1 MAAATAAAAAEL
13 ERRVMAAVKASAAR
27 GDPPLLQAAE
37 AARCAR
43 EASSSISVDGGAGAA
58 LAAALVSNL
67 CFAHNTGA
75 MWKVLD
81 QAMASR
87 LVSPLLALALLTPRV
102 VPNRQ
107 AQPEAYRLYLELL
120 GQYTVA
126 PVCTESV
133 ETKAM
138 LVKSID
144 DALHLSDSYGF
155 QRVDFG
161 HTVILF
167 VLSVI
172 KILTDCILEDCGLP
186 TIDGDGH
193 DISYAIGAEKSMN
206 IDGKGSSFDRKD
218 EHRECLRRKNTIM
231 TLEVVEKITANKNT
245 QVFLRLVYRNTPE
258 NFNILLQRLQLIGAL
273 KSKNFGTA
281 HNLLGSLMMNIRKV
295 VTTGHQ
301 LHKGNLLGSIVS
313 TKPCSSAARSV
324 FGAGK
329 SSCWIPFDMFMEN
342 TMDGRHLDT
351 ISSIEA
357 LTELAKTLQVLNRAT
372 WQETFQALWISALRL
387 IQRDRGIPEGPFP
400 HLHSRLC
407 MLLAIVPL
415 SIASILKEESDK
427 IEGGM
432 VSVRRG
438 ELLSSLQVLGQF
450 FGLLSPPPAVVQSA
464 NIAARKALV
473 ALSVLKDRNERG
485 HNYSKDISSIKA
497 AGNMLHLIVEACI
510 ARNLVDTSVYFWPS
524 YVVPVKDASA
534 VEESPWSALM
544 EGSPLMGLKDALM
557 VTPAS
562 SLAELEKLQPFA
574 VSGSDEE
581 KLAASKI
588 LCGASLL
595 RGWNIQEHVIQMV
608 LKLLSTLL
616 PLDSGSDGFYIHHM
630 PMLHALISGISS
642 IDVVHILSMYGLVPE
657 LAAILMPLCEIFG
670 SLPSSDHRNCSFEEA
685 SVYSVFSCA
694 FLCLLRLWKFH
705 RPPVEYALSKH
716 GVFVCSEISLDFL
729 LLLRNSHF
737 ALNSPYDVSRKS
749 IFQLDPSFQKPVYI
763 DSFPKLRA
771 WYFQNQACIASTLSS
786 SYKRKS
792 ILQVANKILK
802 IVCHKMSKSGIP
814 PVSSQSTSSS
824 SMSGSSLGTQDDV
837 SQGPPATAWEVLE
850 AVPFVLETVLAACA
864 HGRLSSRDLI
874 TGLRN
879 LADFLP
885 ASVAVIV
892 SYFSAE
898 ITRGLWKSV
907 MLNGTDW
914 PSPAATL
921 LAVESDIE
929 EALASAG
936 VHINISPRTRPPIP
950 MLPLPIATLISL
962 SITVKMEEFNHLQGI
977 IDKGVEICATSSSW
991 PSMAIIGAF
1000 WAQKVRRWHDYIIQ
1014 SCSETP
1020 FTRDKNAVAQLI
1032 RSCFSSFLGP
1042 LVDGRSCFVADRGVN
1057 RLLGQAH
1064 QERSPRF
1071 SLSPGLLYTRCCRM
1085 FPDNYFVCEE
1095 ILKVVIERARA
1106 LANECDSSRPHLLKS
1121 GRMTLSSATCSV
1133 EQIASLAASMLC
1145 HAGGMKLVRLLYEQ
1159 ILPTMLLSAGEARLG
1174 SAGPVCS
1181 SFEGFALAYV
1191 LLVSGASTWGVGETS
1206 PVYTS
1211 VYTSKRQRVVDRH
1224 LEFVANVMQGNIELG
1239 CGQVTW
1245 RTYVICFV
1253 GLLVDFAPT
1262 WIPEVKLETLKK
1274 LASGLWKWHECDLAL
1289 SLLERGG
1296 PKAISTV
1303 VEYIL

>member
-1 MAAATAAAAAEL
+1 
-13 ERRVMAAVKASAAR
+13 MAAVKASAAR

-43 EASSSISVDGGAGAA
+43 EASSSSSCGDGGAGAGGV
-58 LAAALVSNL
+58 LASALVANL

-87 LVSPLLALALLTPRV
+87 LVSPLQTLALLTPRV
-102 VPNRQ
+102 VPNRR

-120 GQYTVA
+120 GQYMVA
-126 PVCTESV
+126 PVCTV
-133 ETKAM
+133 RAETKAM

-155 QRVDFG
+155 QKMDFG
-161 HTVILF
+161 HTVVLF
-167 VLSVI
+167 VLSII

-186 TIDGDGH
+186 SIASDGH
-193 DISYAIGAEKSMN
+193 DISYAIG
-206 IDGKGSSFDRKD
+206 DGKGSSLDRRD
-218 EHRECLRRKNTIM
+218 DYRECLRRKNTIM

-245 QVFLRLVYRNTPE
+245 QVFLRLVYHNTPE
-258 NFNILLQRLQLIGAL
+258 NFNSLLQRLQLVGAL
-273 KSKNFGTA
+273 KSKKFLTA
-281 HNLLGSLMMNIRKV
+281 NNLLDSLMMNIRKV
-295 VTTGHQ
+295 ITTGHQ
-301 LHKGNLLGSIVS
+301 VHKGKLLGVIVS

-324 FGAGK
+324 SGAGK

-342 TMDGRHLDT
+342 AMDGRHLDT

-357 LTELAKTLQVLNRAT
+357 LTELSKTLQVLNRAT

-387 IQRDRGIPEGPFP
+387 IQRDDGIPEGPFP

-415 SIASILKEESDK
+415 SVASILKEESDK
-427 IEGGM
+427 LEGGM

-450 FGLLSPPPAVVQSA
+450 FGLLSPPPSVVQSA
-464 NIAARKALV
+464 NSAARKALV
-473 ALSVLKDRNERG
+473 ALSILKDRNENG
-485 HNYSKDISSIKA
+485 HNSSKDRSSIKA
-497 AGNMLHLIVEACI
+497 VGNMLHLIVDACI

-524 YVVPVKDASA
+524 YVVPVKDTSA

-595 RGWNIQEHVIQMV
+595 HGWNIQEHVIQMV

-616 PLDSGSDGFYIHHM
+616 PLDSGSNGFYIHHM

-642 IDVVHILSMYGLVPE
+642 IDAVHILSMYGLVPE

-670 SLPSSDHRNCSFEEA
+670 SLPPSDHRSCSFEEA

-705 RPPVEYALSKH
+705 RPPIEYALSKH
-716 GVFVCSEISLDFL
+716 GVFVCSELSLDFL

-737 ALNSPYDVSRKS
+737 ALKSLCDVSRKS
-749 IFQLDPSFQKPVYI
+749 ILQLEPSFQKSVYI

-786 SYKRKS
+786 SYKKKS
-792 ILQVANKILK
+792 ILQLANKILK
-802 IVCHKMSKSGIP
+802 IFCHKMSKSGIP

-824 SMSGSSLGTQDDV
+824 SMSGSPLGAQDDEC
-837 SQGPPATAWEVLE
+837 QGPPATAWEVLE

-885 ASVAVIV
+885 ASVAAIV

-898 ITRGLWKSV
+898 ITRGIWKPV

-921 LAVESDIE
+921 SAVESDIK

-936 VHINISPRTRPPIP
+936 VHVNIFPRARPPIP

-991 PSMAIIGAF
+991 PSMPIIGAL
-1000 WAQKVRRWHDYIIQ
+1000 WLQKVRRWHDYIIL

-1020 FTRDKNAVAQLI
+1020 FTRDKNAIAQLI

-1042 LVDGRSCFVADRGVN
+1042 LVDGRSCFVADRGVTS
-1057 RLLGQAH
+1057 LLGQAH
-1064 QERSPRF
+1064 QKRGPQLSI
-1071 SLSPGLLYTRCCRM
+1071 SPGLLYTRCCRM

-1095 ILKVVIERARA
+1095 IFKVVIERARA
-1106 LANECDSSRPHLLKS
+1106 LANECDSSRPHLLRS
-1121 GRMTLSSATCSV
+1121 GRMSLSSASCSV

-1145 HAGGMKLVRLLYEQ
+1145 HAGGMKLIRLLYEQ

-1191 LLVSGASTWGVGETS
+1191 LLVSGASIWGVGETS

-1224 LEFVANVMQGNIELG
+1224 LEFMANVMEGNIELG

-1253 GLLVDFAPT
+1253 GLLIDFAST
-1262 WIPEVKLETLKK
+1262 WIPEVKLETLQK

>member
-1 MAAATAAAAAEL
+1 MGMGTQWVPVTRAGVGMGEFFTR
-13 ERRVMAAVKASAAR
+13 ERVWVMK
-27 GDPPLLQAAE
+27 
-37 AARCAR
+37 R
-43 EASSSISVDGGAGAA
+43 EHFISMGVGMG
-58 LAAALVSNL
+58 
-67 CFAHNTGA
+67 
-75 MWKVLD
+75 
-81 QAMASR
+81 
-87 LVSPLLALALLTPRV
+87 
-102 VPNRQ
+102 
-107 AQPEAYRLYLELL
+107 
-120 GQYTVA
+120 
-126 PVCTESV
+126 
-133 ETKAM
+133 

-245 QVFLRLVYRNTPE
+245 QVFLRLVYRNTYYAGRPE

-301 LHKGNLLGSIVS
+301 LHKGNLLGSI
-313 TKPCSSAARSV
+313 
-324 FGAGK
+324 
-329 SSCWIPFDMFMEN
+329 
-342 TMDGRHLDT
+342 
-351 ISSIEA
+351 
-357 LTELAKTLQVLNRAT
+357 
-372 WQETFQALWISALRL
+372 
-387 IQRDRGIPEGPFP
+387 DRGIPEGPFP

-898 ITRGLWKSV
+898 ITRGLWKPV

-936 VHINISPRTRPPIP
+936 VHINISPRIRPPIP

-1145 HAGGMKLVRLLYEQ
+1145 HAGGIKLVRLLYEQ

>member
-1 MAAATAAAAAEL
+1 MAAATAAAAEL

-43 EASSSISVDGGAGAA
+43 EASSSISVDGGAGGA

-155 QRVDFG
+155 QRMDFG

-245 QVFLRLVYRNTPE
+245 QVFLRLVYRNTYYAGRPE

-295 VTTGHQ
+295 VTTGYQ
-301 LHKGNLLGSIVS
+301 LHKGNLLGSI
-313 TKPCSSAARSV
+313 
-324 FGAGK
+324 
-329 SSCWIPFDMFMEN
+329 
-342 TMDGRHLDT
+342 
-351 ISSIEA
+351 
-357 LTELAKTLQVLNRAT
+357 
-372 WQETFQALWISALRL
+372 
-387 IQRDRGIPEGPFP
+387 DRGIPEGPFP

-473 ALSVLKDRNERG
+473 ALSILKDRNERG

-898 ITRGLWKSV
+898 ITRGLWKPV